1 MKLWSGLLVSLIAA
15 GALVAPAAAQ
25 NVAKPAIVY
34 RRAASST
41 SRSTKA

>member
-34 RRAASST
+34 STGGSST
-41 SRSTKA
+41 NPSTKA